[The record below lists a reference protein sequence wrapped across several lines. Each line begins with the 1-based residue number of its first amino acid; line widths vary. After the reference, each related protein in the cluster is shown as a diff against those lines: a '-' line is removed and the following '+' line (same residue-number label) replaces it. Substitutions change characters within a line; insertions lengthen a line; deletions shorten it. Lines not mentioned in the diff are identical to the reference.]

1 MEGSAY
7 ICYFRSNSEQKYFL
21 WLSADLDGVGVEAGK
36 VAVFKGIPTVQ
47 AYANIKG
54 MTFCS
59 EEPVFYDFEE
69 LSRWVCEPLSDS
81 VNCNDFLN
89 AWNLFGDA
97 ASSFGVGFIGADNQ
111 LNPIYDKLFWGCN
124 LPAVNPPDKSY
135 EPIWSKAETI
145 ALASVIA
152 EGLALFDF
160 TPFKFEEP
168 QRANYSECES
178 S

>member
-1 MEGSAY
+1 MEGFAY

-21 WLSADLDGVGVEAGK
+21 WLSADLDGVGLEACK
-36 VAVFKGIPTVQ
+36 VAVFADIPAIQ
-47 AYANIKG
+47 SYASVKG
-54 MTFCS
+54 MILSS

-97 ASSFGVGFIGADNQ
+97 ASSLGVGFIGADKR
-111 LNPIYDKLFWGCN
+111 LNSIYDKLFWGCN
-124 LPAVNPPDKSY
+124 LPAVTPPAKSY
-135 EPIWSKAETI
+135 EPIWSQAETV
-145 ALASVIA
+145 ALASVVA

-160 TPFKFEEP
+160 TPFKFEGS
-168 QRANYSECES
+168 QRANCSK
-178 S
+178 